1 MNYYKSN
8 LDDLQKS
15 IHAQMELLTL
25 QEKYVATLEENI
37 KGGDENEEIEVE
49 EEIVEESGES
59 IKVGEFAKIIR
70 SKGVCYG
77 RNKIYSWLNNRGYT
91 YRRKDKNFVKSEYI
105 AKGLFELRGYS
116 LYITPEGVSYFTKK
130 LLKEFNI
137 EEW

>member
-1 MNYYKSN
+1 M
-8 LDDLQKS
+8 
-15 IHAQMELLTL
+15 
-25 QEKYVATLEENI
+25 
-37 KGGDENEEIEVE
+37 KGVDENEEIAAE
-49 EEIVEESGES
+49 EEILEEKSGES

-91 YRRKDKNFVKSEYI
+91 YRIKDKNFVKSQYI